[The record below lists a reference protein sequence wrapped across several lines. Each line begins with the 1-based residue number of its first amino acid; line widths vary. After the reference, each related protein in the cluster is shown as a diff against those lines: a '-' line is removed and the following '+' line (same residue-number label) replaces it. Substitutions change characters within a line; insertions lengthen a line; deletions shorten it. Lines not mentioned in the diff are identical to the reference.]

1 MHVWLVEAL
10 DLDRKEALMTAW
22 CFFIEGELHRVFA
35 TADLAEKYLQCMQEE
50 YSDVD
55 MYYVNM
61 EVETK

>member
-1 MHVWLVEAL
+1 
-10 DLDRKEALMTAW
+10 MTAW

-61 EVETK
+61 PVETK